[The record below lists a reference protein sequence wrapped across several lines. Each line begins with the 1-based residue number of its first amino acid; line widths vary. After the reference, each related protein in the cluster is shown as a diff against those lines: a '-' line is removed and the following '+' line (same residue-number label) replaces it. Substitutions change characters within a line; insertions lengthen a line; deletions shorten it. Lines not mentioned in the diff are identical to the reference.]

1 MYSSRLVKS
10 HTCVT
15 CTRASLRQKSCLL
28 ILCMLQAE
36 VLGYVSA
43 QRSISPDLLRP
54 LDLLSKRSSS
64 SHHMGASCSKS
75 SSVGLSAKAH
85 AELRFS
91 SQSVD
96 SPYLISSPAS
106 RKPSHST
113 RSVGD
118 DPSASDL
125 IQAHHQDT
133 PSGQL
138 QAALAASAATAVLSE
153 ASFTTATAVANA
165 PAHAPPHVPTFAQ
178 QSFHDA
184 TVVYSWPLDRP
195 SYNSKASS
203 RKNSGAAGSL
213 NRHAPFPEALQGVAK
228 QPSQEAFTQLLQQ
241 HLFDKQDMKVLFA
254 AFTTSLLWCTRP
266 APRSDSNP

>member
-1 MYSSRLVKS
+1 
-10 HTCVT
+10 
-15 CTRASLRQKSCLL
+15 
-28 ILCMLQAE
+28 MLQAE

-43 QRSISPDLLRP
+43 HRSISPDLLRP
-54 LDLLSKRSSS
+54 LDLISKRSSS

-75 SSVGLSAKAH
+75 SSVGLSAKTY
-85 AELRFS
+85 AELRSS

-96 SPYLISSPAS
+96 SPYLVSSPAS
-106 RKPSHST
+106 RKPTHST
-113 RSVGD
+113 VGD

-133 PSGQL
+133 PSGQI

-153 ASFTTATAVANA
+153 ASFTAATAVANA
-165 PAHAPPHVPTFAQ
+165 PAHVPPPVPTFAQ

-184 TVVYSWPLDRP
+184 TVVYSRPLDRP
-195 SYNSKASS
+195 SYNNKASS
-203 RKNSGAAGSL
+203 RKNSSAAGSL

-241 HLFDKQDMKVLFA
+241 HLFDRQDMKVLFA
-254 AFTTSLLWCTRP
+254 AFTASLVWCS
-266 APRSDSNP
+266 AQS

>member
-1 MYSSRLVKS
+1 MCRKE
-10 HTCVT
+10 
-15 CTRASLRQKSCLL
+15 CLL
-28 ILCMLQAE
+28 TLCKVQAE

-75 SSVGLSAKAH
+75 SSVGLSAKTH
-85 AELRFS
+85 AELRSS

-96 SPYLISSPAS
+96 SPYLVSSPAS

-138 QAALAASAATAVLSE
+138 HAALAASAATAVLSE
-153 ASFTTATAVANA
+153 ASFTAATAVNA
-165 PAHAPPHVPTFAQ
+165 PAHVPPPVPTFAQ

-184 TVVYSWPLDRP
+184 TVVYSRPLDRP
-195 SYNSKASS
+195 SYSSKASS
-203 RKNSGAAGSL
+203 RKNSDTTGSL

-241 HLFDKQDMKVLFA
+241 HLFDRQDMKVLFA
-254 AFTTSLLWCTRP
+254 AFTASLLWCR
-266 APRSDSNP
+266 AQF